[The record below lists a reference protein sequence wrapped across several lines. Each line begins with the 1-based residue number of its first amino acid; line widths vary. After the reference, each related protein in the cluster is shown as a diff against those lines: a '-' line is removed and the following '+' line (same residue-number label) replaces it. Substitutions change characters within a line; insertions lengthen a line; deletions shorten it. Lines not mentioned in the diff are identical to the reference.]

1 MKARSRSS
9 SRTFDLDLLAAEVIE
24 RTIRVSSVPAPTGEE
39 HARAA
44 LVADW
49 WENDGF
55 GPVSID
61 TVGNCWAKVRDGHGP
76 ATVLAAH
83 LDTVF
88 GSETD
93 HSVKRSGDRLI
104 GPGVGDDGVAIAA
117 LGAVGRLLISS
128 EGSGPVF
135 LLATVGEEGLGNL
148 AGARH
153 AVSSPPAELG
163 ALIAVEGNYL
173 GKLGTTGVGSRRW
186 RVVVTGPGG
195 HAWEQSGAPSAV
207 HEAARIVTA
216 LSGIKT
222 VAGASSL
229 NVGTLDGGE
238 SINARARRAHFDLDL
253 RGADED
259 TLASL
264 ETDARRVLQAPPTN
278 GLNVELSEIG
288 RRPGG
293 RIEAGHPLLRAARE
307 ALEARRVAWKEVA
320 TSTDANAAHAVGLP
334 ALALGVTTGAGEHT
348 PEEWIDLGPIA
359 EGIAVLA
366 DTVVRYEKTRS
377 AEQGLAR

>member
-1 MKARSRSS
+1 
-9 SRTFDLDLLAAEVIE
+9 
-24 RTIRVSSVPAPTGEE
+24 
-39 HARAA
+39 
-44 LVADW
+44 
-49 WENDGF
+49 
-55 GPVSID
+55 
-61 TVGNCWAKVRDGHGP
+61 
-76 ATVLAAH
+76 VLAAH

-366 DTVVRYEKTRS
+366 DTVVRYEKTPS
-377 AEQGLAR
+377 AEQDLAR